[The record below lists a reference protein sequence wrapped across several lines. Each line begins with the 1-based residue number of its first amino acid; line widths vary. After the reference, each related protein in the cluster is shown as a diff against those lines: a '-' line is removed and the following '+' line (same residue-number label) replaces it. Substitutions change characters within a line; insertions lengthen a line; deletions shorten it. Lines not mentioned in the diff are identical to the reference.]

1 MYRKAKILAIER
13 GISLRTLVIDAL
25 ASHMDAP
32 DALGESISRGGFFAQ
47 RKLLPEYEALMKDGM
62 LAGGSDSTQIISE
75 DRSSRD
81 DALL

>member
-47 RKLLPEYEALMKDGM
+47 RKL
-62 LAGGSDSTQIISE
+62 
-75 DRSSRD
+75 
-81 DALL
+81 